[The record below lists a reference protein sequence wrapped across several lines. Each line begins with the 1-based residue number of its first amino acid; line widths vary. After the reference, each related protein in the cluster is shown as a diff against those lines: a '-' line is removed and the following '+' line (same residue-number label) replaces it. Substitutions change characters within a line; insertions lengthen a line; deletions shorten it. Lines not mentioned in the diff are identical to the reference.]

1 MVFLHLTAY
10 HSQHIGLGRNI
21 QHGGCLV
28 QNQQLWPEQKAPG
41 DGHPLGF
48 PTGDLMRQMGQDLRL
63 QSDFHKHVFRQRTL
77 LPLGSKAVIADQ
89 FFEAAADF
97 LAWIQRRIGLLI
109 DHLNGKA
116 QFPVIGRILRNKTLA
131 VQQNLPSVRRA
142 DAAEDFG
149 QRGFSDPAF
158 SEYAADLTVWNIQRD
173 ILQNL
178 FSVKSLID
186 LFHGDHSLQHH
197 HSLSPCVLRGISA
210 RHRPKAAGQR
220 R

>member
-1 MVFLHLTAY
+1 M
-10 HSQHIGLGRNI
+10 
-21 QHGGCLV
+21 
-28 QNQQLWPEQKAPG
+28 
-41 DGHPLGF
+41 
-48 PTGDLMRQMGQDLRL
+48 
-63 QSDFHKHVFRQRTL
+63 
-77 LPLGSKAVIADQ
+77 IADQ

-97 LAWIQRRIGLLI
+97 LVRVQRCIGLLI
-109 DHLNGKA
+109 NHLNGKA

-142 DAAEDFG
+142 DAAEDLG
-149 QRGFSDPAF
+149 QRRFSDPAF

-197 HSLSPCVLRGISA
+197 HSLSSSVLRGISA